1 MRHPLADR
9 QTARRC
15 LVMGVLNVTPDSFS
29 DGGRY
34 LDTTRAV
41 AHGEELFAA
50 GADLVDVGG
59 ESTRPGAARV
69 DAATEAARVVP
80 VIAALARAGAAVSID
95 TSRAAVAAVALDAGA
110 VLVNDVSGGE
120 DPAMAPLVAAR
131 GCNWVVMHSRGH
143 STGMATRA
151 VYEDV
156 VAEVFSELGQRV
168 QRALDAGVGADQ
180 LVLDPGLGFA
190 KTAAHNWALLAALP
204 RLVSL
209 GYPVL
214 VGASRKS
221 FLGSLLAD
229 PAGNPRELT
238 GREPAT
244 TAVSALA
251 AAGGAWAVRVHE
263 VGPSAD
269 AVRVAAAVHPPGAGG
284 VSSARVSGA
293 AFAAMSSARV
303 TPVLRLGP
311 THQVHVSGLRVQAHH
326 GVLPTERRDGQEFVV
341 DAVVDVSS
349 PDAASSDDLADT
361 LDYAE
366 LAGLLAVAAGDP
378 PVNLLETLVERL
390 LDACL
395 ADPRV
400 VEARVTVTKP
410 AAPLPVAAQVSL
422 SSHRHR

>member
-1 MRHPLADR
+1 MSRLLLDR

-34 LDTTRAV
+34 LDAARAV
-41 AHGEELFAA
+41 AHGEELLAG
-50 GADLVDVGG
+50 GADMVDVGG

-69 DAATEAARVVP
+69 DVATETARVVP

-95 TSRAAVAAVALDAGA
+95 TSRAAVAAAALDAGA
-110 VLVNDVSGGE
+110 VLINDVSGGT

-131 GCNWVVMHSRGH
+131 GCAWVVMHSRGLSAH
-143 STGMATRA
+143 MAGRA
-151 VYEDV
+151 VYGDV
-156 VAEVFSELGQRV
+156 VAEVFSELRQRV
-168 QRALDAGVGADQ
+168 QQALDVGVSADQ

-190 KTAAHNWALLAALP
+190 KTAAHNWTLLAALP

-229 PAGNPRELT
+229 QAGNPREMT

-244 TAVSALA
+244 SAVSALA
-251 AAGGAWAVRVHE
+251 AAFGAWAVRVHE

-269 AVRVAAAVHPPGAGG
+269 AVRVAAAVHAAGG
-284 VSSARVSGA
+284 GGTGSERLPGA
-293 AFAAMSSARV
+293 AFAVTSAARATSV
-303 TPVLRLGP
+303 ARPGP
-311 THQVHVSGLRVQAHH
+311 THQVHVAGLRVRAHH
-326 GVLPTERRDGQEFVV
+326 GVFLAERRDGQEFVV
-341 DAVVDVSS
+341 DAVLDVAS
-349 PDAASSDDLADT
+349 PDAASSDELADT

-366 LAGLLAVAAGDP
+366 LAGLLAAAAGDP

-395 ADPRV
+395 LDPRV
-400 VEARVTVTKP
+400 VEAHVTVTKP